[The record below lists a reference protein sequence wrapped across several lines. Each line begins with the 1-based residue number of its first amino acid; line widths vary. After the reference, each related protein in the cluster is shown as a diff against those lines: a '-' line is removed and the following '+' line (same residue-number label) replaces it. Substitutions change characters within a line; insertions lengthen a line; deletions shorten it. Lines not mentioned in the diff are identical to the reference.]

1 MGFPTPVMSIT
12 RSVPARSLPRSRQWP
27 TAPNQS
33 KERSRGCDGRL
44 RFRLQS
50 RRRRA
55 IVGHGV
61 VSTGAPTP
69 ALIWVSPPGDYAI
82 VNSNHI
88 PDGTWRNEGRHRI
101 ADLKGMIKVMSREV
115 HQLSWELRPTALDDL
130 GLEAAIA

>member
-1 MGFPTPVMSIT
+1 MN
-12 RSVPARSLPRSRQWP
+12 R
-27 TAPNQS
+27 
-33 KERSRGCDGRL
+33 RL

-88 PDGTWRNEGRHRI
+88 PDGTVG
-101 ADLKGMIKVMSREV
+101 DFSMIEACVVLALAKQRDKV
-115 HQLSWELRPTALDDL
+115 ELIRDGGDPYRDM
-130 GLEAAIA
+130 GAAIHELSPEQRKAFLAAIKEELTKEQDGWRA